1 MIWLS
6 LGGVFFLS
14 IIIGAIFRKI
24 SIWAPGAVISLPLAY
39 FLFQT
44 NDNLRITQG
53 LIYDLFSFFSTSGN
67 ISDTL
72 LLFVTF
78 TGGVGIWGLTSL
90 GLALGKQIGA
100 YNAYRITKRRGK

>member
-6 LGGVFFLS
+6 LGGVFLLS
-14 IIIGAIFRKI
+14 IITGAIFRKI

-53 LIYDLFSFFSTSGN
+53 FVYDLFSFFSTSGN
-67 ISDTL
+67 IPDTL
-72 LLFVTF
+72 LFFITLA
-78 TGGVGIWGLTSL
+78 GGVGIWGLTSL
-90 GLALGKQIGA
+90 GVTIGKRIGG
-100 YNAYRITKRRGK
+100 YIVYTRTKRRV